1 MFACQSQ
8 RLRYQHRLFEF
19 DVLLEV
25 EHEGGVVIDVGKG
38 FYVHCRQ
45 RDEEILRMLE
55 KVVGEQEKGCD
66 SWLEVLDRVE
76 RKKTEESGKWGW
88 PIVLDDKSDYSR
100 KCEACSR
107 FGVCVEVI
115 KVMKKEM

>member
-1 MFACQSQ
+1 M
-8 RLRYQHRLFEF
+8 
-19 DVLLEV
+19 LLEV
-25 EHEGGVVIDVGKG
+25 EHEGGVVVDVKEG
-38 FYVHCRQ
+38 FYVHRHQ

-55 KVVGEQEKGCD
+55 KVVGEREKGSD
-66 SWLEVLDRVE
+66 SWLKVLDQVE
-76 RKKTEESGKWGW
+76 RQKTEESGKWGW
-88 PIVLDDKSDYSR
+88 PIVLDDESNCSR